1 MYEENVPN
9 SGMGIAVTKYC
20 KSGTGVDI
28 MIRRNKNPETDN
40 YLTPT

>member
-28 MIRRNKNPETDN
+28 NDQKK
-40 YLTPT
+40 